1 MAPLDNPL
9 QPVVICL
16 DIIDGAAKAADA
28 IWSEES
34 LRIWRNARLATMT
47 PPGLGI
53 VEDGIVACEDDRIV
67 FAGAAADA
75 PTVLD
80 SHDVIDCESR
90 WITPGLIDC
99 HTHLIHGGDRAGEFE
114 MRLAGASYEDITRSG
129 GGIVSTVR
137 ATRAATEDALI
148 AGALPRLDALI
159 AEGVTTIEIKSG
171 YGLSLAQERKQL
183 AVARALESHRDV
195 SVVTTFLGAHALPP
209 EMAGDPDGYI
219 RDVCE
224 TMIPALAAECDAVDA
239 FCETIG
245 FTPAQTRRVFE
256 AAKKAGLPVK
266 LHAEQLS
273 NQHGTA
279 LAAEFGALSADHL
292 EHADE
297 AGIAA
302 MAKAG
307 TTAVLLPGA
316 FYFLRESTMPPV
328 ALLRMHGVPIAIATD
343 CNPGTSPLTSL
354 LLAMN
359 MAATQFRMTVEE
371 CLLGVTRHAAAALG
385 RGTEIGTLEAGKS
398 CDLAIWD
405 IERPAELVYRMGF
418 NPLHTRVW
426 RGI

>member
-1 MAPLDNPL
+1 M
-9 QPVVICL
+9 I
-16 DIIDGAAKAADA
+16 
-28 IWSEES
+28 
-34 LRIWRNARLATMT
+34 
-47 PPGLGI
+47 PPGLGV
-53 VEDGIVACEDDRIV
+53 VEGGVVASEAGRIV
-67 FAGAAADA
+67 YAGPAADA
-75 PTVLD
+75 PSGLD
-80 SHDVIDCESR
+80 ATDSIDCEGR

-99 HTHLIHGGDRAGEFE
+99 HTHLVYGGDRAAEFE
-114 MRLAGASYEDITRSG
+114 MRLAGASYEDIARTG

-137 ATRAATEDALI
+137 ATRAATEEQLVA
-148 AGALPRLDALI
+148 AALPRLDALI

-183 AVARALESHRDV
+183 SAARALGRHREIGV
-195 SVVTTFLGAHALPP
+195 TTTFLGAHAPPP

-224 TMIPALAAECDAVDA
+224 NMIPALAAEHLCDAVDA

-245 FTPAQTRRVFE
+245 FTPTQTRRVFE
-256 AAKKAGLPVK
+256 AAKKAGLQVK

-273 NQHGTA
+273 NQHGAA

-316 FYFLRESTMPPV
+316 FYFLRETKLPPV
-328 ALLRMHGVPIAIATD
+328 ELLRRHRVPIALATD

-354 LLAMN
+354 LLVMN

-371 CLLGVTRHAAAALG
+371 CLLGITRHAAGALG
-385 RGTEIGTLEAGKS
+385 RGAEIGTLEAGKS
-398 CDLAIWD
+398 CDLVIWD
-405 IERPAELVYRMGF
+405 IERPAELVYRIGF
-418 NPLHTRVW
+418 NPLHARVW
-426 RGI
+426 RGR